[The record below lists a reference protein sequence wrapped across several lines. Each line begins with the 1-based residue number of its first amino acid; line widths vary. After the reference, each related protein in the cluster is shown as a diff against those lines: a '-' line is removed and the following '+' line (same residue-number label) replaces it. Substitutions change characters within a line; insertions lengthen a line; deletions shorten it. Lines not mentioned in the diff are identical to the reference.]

1 MDRSTPIKL
10 VVDTWE
16 RDAYGVNQKTETL
29 RQIYANVQS
38 ATRAEFFEGGRNGLN
53 PEYVM
58 TVFFADY
65 QGEKVLEYNGARYT
79 IYRTYQRRNDEL
91 ELYVERREGNA

>member
-1 MDRSTPIKL
+1 MDRSTPINL
-10 VVDTWE
+10 VVETWE
-16 RDAYGVNQKTETL
+16 RDDYGVNQKTETL
-29 RQIYANVQS
+29 RQVYANVQS
-38 ATRAEFFEGGRNGLN
+38 VNRTEFFEGGRNGLN

-65 QGEKVLEYNGARYT
+65 QGEKVLEFQGVRYT

-91 ELYVERREGNA
+91 ELYVERREGNG